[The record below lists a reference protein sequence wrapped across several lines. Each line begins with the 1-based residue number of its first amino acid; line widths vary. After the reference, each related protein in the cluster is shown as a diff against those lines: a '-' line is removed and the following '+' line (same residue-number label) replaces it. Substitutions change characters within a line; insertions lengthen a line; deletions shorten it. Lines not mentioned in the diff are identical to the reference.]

1 MQRKMSAEVR
11 KEERNGGKKKEKERL
26 RSISD
31 PPTRRHVSVA
41 CVTVMRPEGSHNRGQ
56 DELQSGWLTLNTNG
70 GLERRMA

>member
-31 PPTRRHVSVA
+31 PTRRHVSVA
-41 CVTVMRPEGSHNRGQ
+41 CVTVMRPANLEGGHNRRQ
-56 DELQSGWLTLNTNG
+56 DERQSGW
-70 GLERRMA
+70 